1 MVIVWW
7 FGTRGV
13 FKQLANA
20 LVSLRLCA
28 GWPGPLLGAH
38 TTLSEGSCRGLYG
51 ALIMQDLYNFWLIG
65 VLVVHT
71 IAPAFAAY
79 VGCLIRNTPIVFVL

>member
-20 LVSLRLCA
+20 QVSLRLCA
-28 GWPGPLLGAH
+28 GWPWPLLGAH

-51 ALIMQDLYNFWLIG
+51 ALIMQDLYNFW
-65 VLVVHT
+65 
-71 IAPAFAAY
+71 
-79 VGCLIRNTPIVFVL
+79 